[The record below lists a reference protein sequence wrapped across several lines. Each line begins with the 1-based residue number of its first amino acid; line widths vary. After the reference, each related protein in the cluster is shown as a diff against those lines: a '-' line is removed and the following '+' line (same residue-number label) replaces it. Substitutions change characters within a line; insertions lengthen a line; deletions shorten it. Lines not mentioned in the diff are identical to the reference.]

1 MAKFMFLLSPPY
13 NIVSLIYQNTTVC
26 SNLTLKYVK
35 DAVLSCYP
43 SNKACRVKFLQ
54 STKNP
59 GDKLHW
65 QHIKI
70 VSQEITGL
78 NLSLVFHFLH
88 FWLCMDFCILCVR
101 RFYTA
106 HPDCRREQI
115 TWYVSISATTMAAIH
130 LFLWMCE
137 SCLRH
142 ALSCKNLLRTEE
154 TKEQTWVTGTEVARA
169 SQTLPIATPWS
180 RWSLLC
186 SGTGKLF

>member
-1 MAKFMFLLSPPY
+1 M
-13 NIVSLIYQNTTVC
+13 
-26 SNLTLKYVK
+26 K

-54 STKNP
+54 SAKNP

-106 HPDCRREQI
+106 RPDCRREQI

-154 TKEQTWVTGTEVARA
+154 TKEQTWVTGTEVTRA

-186 SGTGKLF
+186 SGTGKLFLKRIRGWNCDW

>member
-1 MAKFMFLLSPPY
+1 MQSKIPSECQESRWQITLTAHKDCFTGDHRLKFVSGLSFSALLIMHGLLY
-13 NIVSLIYQNTTVC
+13 
-26 SNLTLKYVK
+26 TL
-35 DAVLSCYP
+35 CTP
-43 SNKACRVKFLQ
+43 C
-54 STKNP
+54 
-59 GDKLHW
+59 
-65 QHIKI
+65 
-70 VSQEITGL
+70 
-78 NLSLVFHFLH
+78 
-88 FWLCMDFCILCVR
+88 
-101 RFYTA
+101 FYTA

-142 ALSCKNLLRTEE
+142 ALSCENLLRTEE
-154 TKEQTWVTGTEVARA
+154 TKEQTWVTGTEVTRA